1 MDTMVTGVRI
11 RRIRDSR
18 TSERSL
24 AVNGIVWVRA
34 LVGAVWLNGAVEKLL
49 RVTKGGGAVYVI
61 EPDFETQTI
70 NLSDR
75 DLVRKV
81 FQFYCDNQRRNGWI
95 GRELQLLFEG
105 CGLRGVGVEAGVV
118 TYEPRSFAPY
128 FLETAHAA
136 FRNGIIVE
144 EEPQKWL
151 DGIGR
156 LLDQEKLF
164 CTISYFMAMGR
175 TQG

>member
-1 MDTMVTGVRI
+1 
-11 RRIRDSR
+11 
-18 TSERSL
+18 
-24 AVNGIVWVRA
+24 
-34 LVGAVWLNGAVEKLL
+34 
-49 RVTKGGGAVYVI
+49 
-61 EPDFETQTI
+61 
-70 NLSDR
+70 
-75 DLVRKV
+75 
-81 FQFYCDNQRRNGWI
+81 
-95 GRELQLLFEG
+95 
-105 CGLRGVGVEAGVV
+105 VEAGVV

-144 EEPQKWL
+144 EELQKWR

-156 LLDQEKLF
+156 LHDQEKRF